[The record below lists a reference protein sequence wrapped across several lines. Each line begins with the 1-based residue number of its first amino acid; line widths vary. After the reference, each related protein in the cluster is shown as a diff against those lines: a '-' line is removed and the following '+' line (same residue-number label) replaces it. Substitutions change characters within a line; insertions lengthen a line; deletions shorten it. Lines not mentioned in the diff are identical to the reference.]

1 MPEFFKQ
8 KKDKDSVLNTN
19 KNEILNK
26 LIDDY
31 TTIKQPVLMK
41 MRREVMTKEEFMQ
54 DVEGHLQK
62 YYPVPEEDAGSILES
77 FDRYVWIFHIDA
89 AH

>member
-41 MRREVMTKEEFMQ
+41 MSRE
-54 DVEGHLQK
+54 LQHK
-62 YYPVPEEDAGSILES
+62 GRI
-77 FDRYVWIFHIDA
+77 
-89 AH
+89 